1 MSTIN
6 LVQGDTGPQIKTTIT
21 REDTGE
27 VIDMSGGTVRLK
39 VRKRGA
45 ATLAFTLTALDVGT
59 NLQEGVAIFAF
70 GSGDLDID
78 PGHYEGEIEITLSDS
93 TVETVYETLEF
104 FVREDF

>member
-45 ATLAFTLTALDVGT
+45 ATLSFTLTALRCGERTCKKESPSSRLGPGT
-59 NLQEGVAIFAF
+59 
-70 GSGDLDID
+70 
-78 PGHYEGEIEITLSDS
+78 
-93 TVETVYETLEF
+93 
-104 FVREDF
+104 

>member
-6 LVQGDTGPQIKTTIT
+6 LVQGDTGPQIKATVT

-27 VIDMSGGTVRLK
+27 AVDLTDATVRLK

-45 ATLAFTLTALDVGT
+45 NSLAFTLVNINVSDTLAD
-59 NLQEGVAIFAF
+59 GVAVFAF
-70 GSGDLDID
+70 AEGDLDVE
-78 PGHYEGEIEITLSDS
+78 PGNYEGEIEVTLVDES
-93 TVETVYETLEF
+93 VETIYETLAF